1 MTLLSAQI
9 QNGMSQA
16 KTFYLPE
23 ARRVQNN
30 FIYRSKQLSPTTF
43 SKDVDYYQVYSV

>member
-1 MTLLSAQI
+1 MLLSAQR

-16 KTFYLPE
+16 KTFYLLE
-23 ARRVQNN
+23 GRRVQNN
-30 FIYRSKQLSPTTF
+30 FIYRSKQFSPITV